1 MAVVAFAVGMTLLTF
16 LVGSLRWW
24 ILLRHS
30 AKHVSFTK
38 ILPSY
43 YLGVFF
49 NNILPTTMG
58 GDVVRAI
65 HLGLHG
71 ISMKSLIGS
80 TFIDRGVGLFVILGM
95 GIVSLSLSQEITLGT
110 RNSILLA
117 AVAST
122 TLLCLW
128 ILFNTGFLKR
138 IGYLT
143 VKYQHT
149 RIRRFLLETL
159 HLCHSYKS
167 ARKKNLYS
175 HSADGSHSICRHYFL
190 LRVGKNDRYHAIP
203 YNLFWHRPAGI
214 SGGGNSYFPWRLW
227 CSRGRAGR
235 VACEDW
241 R

>member
-1 MAVVAFAVGMTLLTF
+1 MKITNKTALIAFKLFVTVGFFYWLLTLANFETVWITLSTVSMAVVAFAIGMTLFTF
-16 LVGSLRWW
+16 LVSSLHWS
-24 ILLRHS
+24 ILLRRS
-30 AKHVSFTK
+30 AKHVSYTN

-117 AVAST
+117 TVAFT

-128 ILFNTGFLKR
+128 LLFNTGFLKR
-138 IGYLT
+138 I
-143 VKYQHT
+143 
-149 RIRRFLLETL
+149 
-159 HLCHSYKS
+159 
-167 ARKKNLYS
+167 
-175 HSADGSHSICRHYFL
+175 
-190 LRVGKNDRYHAIP
+190 
-203 YNLFWHRPAGI
+203 
-214 SGGGNSYFPWRLW
+214 
-227 CSRGRAGR
+227 
-235 VACEDW
+235 
-241 R
+241 